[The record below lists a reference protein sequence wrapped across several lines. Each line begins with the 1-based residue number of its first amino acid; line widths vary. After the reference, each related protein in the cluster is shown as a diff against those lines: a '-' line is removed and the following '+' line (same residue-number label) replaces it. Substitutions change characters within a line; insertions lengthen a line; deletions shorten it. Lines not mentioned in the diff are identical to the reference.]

1 MDSDR
6 ANRFVV
12 SSKRGALM
20 RQGASLDAPPREGF
34 DVGAAPAGVA
44 APVTEAATIP
54 AGTVV
59 AVGELRA
66 LASGKVRARLDAPAA
81 CAGAWVSASMLK
93 LLPATEAAARWLPSA
108 PRPPLASTTPRV
120 FCFAA
125 SGTGPELFE
134 KLAAH
139 CGGRLELACALLPGR
154 HPRHK
159 EDVVGDLGALAAALA
174 DYLPLEESLAPFA
187 LLGVSIGALVA
198 WALAKDSVLWPRRF
212 SRDLGWETMRNRH
225 HHAW

>member
-1 MDSDR
+1 MR
-6 ANRFVV
+6 IETRP
-12 SSKRGALM
+12 SSSTGNMPCFR
-20 RQGASLDAPPREGF
+20 RSSNHNTRHEG
-34 DVGAAPAGVA
+34 
-44 APVTEAATIP
+44 
-54 AGTVV
+54 GT
-59 AVGELRA
+59 
-66 LASGKVRARLDAPAA
+66 SRL
-81 CAGAWVSASMLK
+81 
-93 LLPATEAAARWLPSA
+93 
-108 PRPPLASTTPRV
+108 PPLASTTPRV

-139 CGGRLELACALLPGR
+139 CGGRLELTCALLPGR

-198 WALAKDSVLWPRRF
+198 WALAKDSVLWP
-212 SRDLGWETMRNRH
+212 
-225 HHAW
+225 

>member
-1 MDSDR
+1 MDPDR

-66 LASGKVRARLDAPAA
+66 LASGK
-81 CAGAWVSASMLK
+81 
-93 LLPATEAAARWLPSA
+93 
-108 PRPPLASTTPRV
+108 
-120 FCFAA
+120 
-125 SGTGPELFE
+125 LFD
-134 KLAAH
+134 KLAAR
-139 CGGRLELACALLPGR
+139 CGGRLELTCALLPGR
-154 HPRHK
+154 HQRHK

-174 DYLPLEESLAPFA
+174 DYLPLEESLAPYA

-198 WALAKDSVLWPRRF
+198 WALAKDSVLWP
-212 SRDLGWETMRNRH
+212 
-225 HHAW
+225 